1 MLLALRPF
9 SPQSTQRAWSRG
21 TACHTPTT
29 RASPP
34 APLHHVARGEW
45 AGTGRFSADGRRRR
59 AGGVLAEEARTR
71 GGARPRAGRNLD
83 GRMHFVR
90 CRPNPRPLPWQ
101 GRGVC
106 VAISSGAGVGLRL
119 APQGRGGG
127 HDLAPLSSPRYAG
140 GQRDLVLG
148 MHGAGVG
155 GVSVGVRVSQGVGS
169 GRSARQD
176 YLAQPAQAGRQGD
189 GGDSHGTQTVLTRR
203 PGRSGQGYVNTRCPE
218 GGARTVMPR
227 RTQCGE
233 GSAMT
238 RRPLVPGADRS
249 WSGAAG
255 TALRRY

>member
-1 MLLALRPF
+1 MWRGGVGRLYSRRLVRSFPRTRESGARTRDDPTRWGPHPPAASLTSGLWSVVG
-9 SPQSTQRAWSRG
+9 SPL
-21 TACHTPTT
+21 P
-29 RASPP
+29 SPP
-34 APLHHVARGEW
+34 PEQAPVEGMAGPTPWPPPWQGRGM
-45 AGTGRFSADGRRRR
+45 AGG

-189 GGDSHGTQTVLTRR
+189 GGDSHGTQTVLTRH
-203 PGRSGQGYVNTRCPE
+203 PGRGGRGYVGTRCPM

-227 RTQCGE
+227 R
-233 GSAMT
+233 
-238 RRPLVPGADRS
+238 
-249 WSGAAG
+249 AG
-255 TALRRY
+255 